1 MKFSNAWLREWVN
14 PQLTAQEL
22 ADQITMAG
30 LEVDGVEP
38 VAGEFTGVV
47 VGEILT
53 CEQHPDADKL
63 RVCTVAGHPD
73 GEMQVVCGAP
83 NARTGIKIPFA
94 LVGARLPGDFKIKKA
109 KLRGV
114 ESKGMLCAQTELE
127 LGEDSA
133 GIWELPEDAPTGK
146 DLREYLQ
153 LDDVAIEVDLTP
165 NRSDCLGIAGIAREV
180 GVLNRCP
187 VEGPEI
193 APVAAQ
199 IDDSLPVS
207 LAAGDACPRYVGRVI
222 RNIDASATT
231 PLWMQERLRRAGLR
245 AIDPVVDVTNYVL
258 LELGQP
264 MHAFDLNK
272 LSGGI
277 KVRMAE
283 QGEALTLLDGQEVKL
298 QPDTL
303 LIADDDKPLAM
314 AGIMGGLDSSVTEG
328 TRDIFLESAYFNP
341 LAIAGKARSYGL
353 HTDSSHRFE
362 RGVDYHLQEKAT
374 ERATQLLLEIVGGE
388 PGPVHLRELTETM
401 PAERHITLRRAR
413 VEKGLGISLADDE
426 IVDIITRL
434 GLEKIDSDA
443 DGWTFLVPS
452 FRFDIAIEADLLE
465 ELARVY
471 GYNRI
476 PSESFGAELAI
487 EPRAESQVDED
498 ALQDTLLAR
507 GYSEAITFSFIDSDT
522 SALFDPKAE
531 PVALQNPISADLAVM
546 RTSLLPGLC
555 KALQY
560 NLNRQQPRVRLFET
574 GLRFVPRGEPSGGA
588 PSGGEA
594 LKQEPMLAGL
604 AYGPRYAENWTGGKD
619 WVDFYDV
626 KADVEALLTH
636 YLGGGAAAGA
646 ESEFRFQAGEHP
658 ALHPGQCARILRGD
672 TEVGVLGALHPQLQ
686 KKLDLP
692 KTAFVFELSLEALGE
707 TRVPA
712 LQPLSR
718 FPEVRRDL
726 ALLIDADVPAASL
739 VETAVET
746 AGETLTDLKIFDVY
760 QGKGI
765 DFNRKSVALGL
776 TFQHPSRT
784 LNDEEINAAV
794 DAVVGTLEQKYN
806 ASLR

>member
-1 MKFSNAWLREWVN
+1 MKFSNSWLREWVD
-14 PQLTAQEL
+14 PQLTPQEL

-30 LEVDGVEP
+30 LEVDSVEA

-47 VGEILT
+47 VGEIVA
-53 CEQHPDADKL
+53 CERHPDADKL

-83 NARTGIKIPFA
+83 NARAGIKVPFA
-94 LVGARLPGDFKIKKA
+94 LVGAKLPGDFKIKKA

-114 ESKGMLCAQTELE
+114 ESFGMLCAQTELE
-127 LGEDSA
+127 LGEDGD

-187 VEGPEI
+187 VKGPEI

-199 IDDSLPVS
+199 IDDSVPVS
-207 LAAGDACPRYVGRVI
+207 LLAGDACPRYVGRVI
-222 RNIDASATT
+222 RNIDITAPT
-231 PLWMQERLRRAGLR
+231 PLWMQERLRRSGLR
-245 AIDPVVDVTNYVL
+245 SIDPVVDVTNYVL

-264 MHAFDLNK
+264 MHAFDLSK

-283 QGEALTLLDGQEVKL
+283 KGEELTLLDGQEVKL
-298 QPDTL
+298 EEGTL
-303 LIADDDKPLAM
+303 LIADEEKPLAI
-314 AGIMGGLDSSVTEG
+314 AGVMGGLESSVTEG
-328 TRDIFLESAYFNP
+328 TRDIFLESAFFNP
-341 LAIAGKARSYGL
+341 LAVAGKARSYGL

-362 RGVDYHLQEKAT
+362 RGVDYRLQERAV

-388 PGPVHLRELTETM
+388 PGPVHLRELSEAM
-401 PAERHITLRRAR
+401 PTERHITLRRR
-413 VEKGLGISLADDE
+413 SVSQRLGVTLADDE
-426 IVDIITRL
+426 IVDILTRL
-434 GLEKIDSDA
+434 GLEKIDENAES
-443 DGWTFLVPS
+443 WTFLAPS

-476 PSESFGAELAI
+476 PSISLTAALDI
-487 EPRAESQVDED
+487 EPRPER
-498 ALQDTLLAR
+498 ALSRDILEQTLLAR
-507 GYSEAITFSFIDSDT
+507 GYSEAVTFSFIDREI
-522 SALFDPKAE
+522 AELFDPDTQ

-546 RTSLLPGLC
+546 RTSLIPGLC

-560 NLNRQQPRVRLFET
+560 NLNRQQNRVRLFES
-574 GLRFVPRGEPSGGA
+574 GLRFVPGSELR
-588 PSGGEA
+588 
-594 LKQEPMLAGL
+594 QEPMLAGL
-604 AYGPRYAENWTGGKD
+604 AYGARFAENWTGSKD
-619 WVDFYDV
+619 DVDFYDI
-626 KADVEALLTH
+626 KADVEALLAH
-636 YLGGGAAAGA
+636 YAIGESA
-646 ESEFRFQAGEHP
+646 EKEFRFAAGQHP
-658 ALHPGQCARILRGD
+658 ALHPGQCARIYRGD
-672 TEVGVLGALHPQLQ
+672 REVGVVGALHPQLQ

-692 KTAFVFELSLEALGE
+692 RSALVFELNLEALGE
-707 TRVPA
+707 AVLPSFR
-712 LQPLSR
+712 PLSR

-726 ALLIDADVPAASL
+726 ALLIDADVPAANL
-739 VETAVET
+739 VQSALEA

-784 LNDEEINAAV
+784 LNDEEINTAV
-794 DAVVGTLEQKYN
+794 DAVVGTLKQKYN

>member
-1 MKFSNAWLREWVN
+1 MKFSNAWLREWVS

-38 VAGEFTGVV
+38 VAGEFSGVV
-47 VGEILT
+47 VGEILA

-63 RVCTVAGHPD
+63 RVCKVAGHPD

-83 NARTGIKIPFA
+83 NARVGIKIPFA
-94 LVGARLPGDFKIKKA
+94 LVGAKLPGDFKIKKA

-114 ESKGMLCAQTELE
+114 ESFGMLCAQAELE

-187 VEGPEI
+187 VQGPEI

-199 IDDSLPVS
+199 IDDSLPVT

-222 RNIDASATT
+222 RNIDLKATT
-231 PLWMQERLRRAGLR
+231 PLWMQERLRRSGLR

-283 QGEALTLLDGQEVKL
+283 KGEELTLLDGQEVKL
-298 QPDTL
+298 EQGTL

-314 AGIMGGLDSSVTEG
+314 AGIMGGLGSSVTEG

-362 RGVDYHLQEKAT
+362 RGVDYHLQERAV

-388 PGPVHLRELTETM
+388 PGPVHLRELNDAM
-401 PAERHITLRRAR
+401 PTERHITLRRER
-413 VEKGLGISLADDE
+413 VSSGLGVTIADDE

-476 PSESFGAELAI
+476 PSESFSAALDML
-487 EPRAESQVDED
+487 PQRESEIAQD
-498 ALQDTLLAR
+498 ALEQTLLAR
-507 GYSEAITFSFIDSDT
+507 GYSEAITFSFIDSDA

-574 GLRFVPRGEPSGGA
+574 GLRFVPSGDPSGGD
-588 PSGGEA
+588 PSGEE
-594 LKQEPMLAGL
+594 LKQEAMLAGL

-626 KADVEALLTH
+626 KADIEALLSH
-636 YLGGGAAAGA
+636 CGADD
-646 ESEFRFQAGEHP
+646 EFRFTAGEHP
-658 ALHPGQCARILRGD
+658 ALHPGQCATVLRGD
-672 TEVGVLGALHPQLQ
+672 TEIGVLGALHPQLQ

-692 KTAFVFELSLEALGE
+692 KSAFVFELSLEALGE
-707 TRVPA
+707 ARLPA
-712 LQPLSR
+712 FQPLSK

-726 ALLIDADVPAASL
+726 ALLIDAEVPAASL
-739 VETAVET
+739 LETAAEA

-765 DFNRKSVALGL
+765 DFNRKSVAMGL